1 MLVSMRTLAPS
12 SRLLLLAALVLA
24 ATLPDAAEAQ
34 RVVRADTLYTMTD
47 DGPIVDGVVVIEDEI
62 IAEVGPAADISI
74 PSGATVHEATVAT
87 PGLID
92 PRGTVGVSGLDNVP
106 ADQDQLDTSAP
117 IQPALRAID
126 AYNPRED
133 LVSFVRRLGT
143 TTVHTGHAPGAL
155 VSGQTATFST
165 AGETVEA
172 ALRDSVTTV
181 AFTLG
186 PDAHAR
192 FESPGTR
199 AKGVA
204 MLRQT
209 LLDAQATMDEEGP
222 TTNLDHAALRR
233 VLRGEVPALITA
245 HRAHDIQAAL
255 RLQEEF
261 GFDLILDGASEAYL
275 VTEEIAAADVPV
287 ILHPTMV
294 RPGGTTQNAAFTTAG
309 VLHEAGIPVAI
320 QTGWEPYVPKTR
332 IVLYE
337 AAIAAA
343 NGLPRRAALAS
354 MTRTPADI
362 LGLDDVGTIAPG
374 QRADLA
380 LFDGDP
386 FEYTTHV
393 CTVLGG
399 GQVVSDECK

>member
-1 MLVSMRTLAPS
+1 MLTLAPS
-12 SRLLLLAALVLA
+12 LRRLLLVFVLA
-24 ATLPDAAEAQ
+24 LAGTSLATAQ
-34 RVVRADTLYTMTD
+34 AQQAVRADTLYTMTG
-47 DGPIVDGVVVIEDEI
+47 DGPIVDGVVLIEGST
-62 IAEVGPAADISI
+62 IAEVGPASEVSI

-92 PRGTVGVSGLDNVP
+92 PRGTVGVSGLENVP
-106 ADQDQLDTSAP
+106 ANQDQLDTSAP

-133 LVSFVRRLGT
+133 LVQFVRKLGI

-165 AGETVEA
+165 SGETVGEA
-172 ALRDSVTTV
+172 LQDSLTTV

-186 PDAHAR
+186 PDAQAR

-204 MLRQT
+204 MLRQKF
-209 LLDAQATMDEEGP
+209 LDAQAAMDEEKP
-222 TTNLDHAALRR
+222 TTDLDLAVLQK

-261 GFDLILDGASEAYL
+261 GFELILDGASEAYL
-275 VTEEIAAADVPV
+275 MVDEIKQAGVPV
-287 ILHPTMV
+287 ILHPTMT
-294 RPGGTTQNAAFTTAG
+294 RPSGTTQNAAFTTAAT
-309 VLHEAGIPVAI
+309 LHEADVPVAI
-320 QTGWEPYVPKTR
+320 QSSWEPYVPKTR

-337 AAIAAA
+337 AAIAVA

-354 MTRTPADI
+354 ITSTPARLLA
-362 LGLDDVGTIAPG
+362 LGNVGTIAPG
-374 QRADLA
+374 QAADLA

-393 CTVLGG
+393 CTVLNSGR
-399 GQVVSDECK
+399 VVSDECK

>member
-1 MLVSMRTLAPS
+1 MSTLRPS
-12 SRLLLLAALVLA
+12 SVLLFFTALLLAAA
-24 ATLPDAAEAQ
+24 LPDTAEAQ
-34 RVVRADTLYTMTD
+34 RVVRADTLYTMTEA
-47 DGPIVDGVVVIEDEI
+47 GPIVDGVVVIEGET
-62 IAEVGPAADISI
+62 IAEVGPAAEVAI
-74 PSGATVHEATVAT
+74 PSGAAVHEATVAT

-92 PRGTVGVSGLDNVP
+92 PRGTVGVSGLDNVS

-126 AYNPRED
+126 AYNPREE

-165 AGETVEA
+165 AGETVEE
-172 ALRDSVTTV
+172 ALRDSVSTV

-186 PDAHAR
+186 PDAQSR

-209 LLDAQATMDEEGP
+209 LLDAQATMGEEGP
-222 TTNLDHAALRR
+222 VTNLDHAALRT

-275 VTEEIAAADVPV
+275 VSEEIAAADVPV

-354 MTRTPADI
+354 MTRTPAQI
-362 LGLDDVGTIAPG
+362 LGLDDVGTLAPG
-374 QRADLA
+374 QDADLA

-393 CTVLGG
+393 CTVLAR